1 MNAELVLASDGADRR
16 SKVELTKSKVE
27 MDSVEKAEFVEH
39 GWVTVTRRSSKQKR
53 LKTTVR
59 NT

>member
-1 MNAELVLASDGADRR
+1 MNAELVLASDGADKR

-27 MDSVEKAEFVEH
+27 MDSVEKAEFVEDV
-39 GWVTVTRRSSKQKR
+39 WVTVTRRSSKQKR